1 MVSTKN
7 IQLLEEILH
16 QLRTLGNYETVQ
28 KIGLQRDKPSTNWCR
43 ISSIHS
49 SFYSNYDKYIYIYIH
64 V

>member
-7 IQLLEEILH
+7 IQWVEEILH

-28 KIGLQRDKPSTNWCR
+28 KMDYNGINHPPTGVGFLPSTVAFAATMIN
-43 ISSIHS
+43 
-49 SFYSNYDKYIYIYIH
+49 IYIYIH